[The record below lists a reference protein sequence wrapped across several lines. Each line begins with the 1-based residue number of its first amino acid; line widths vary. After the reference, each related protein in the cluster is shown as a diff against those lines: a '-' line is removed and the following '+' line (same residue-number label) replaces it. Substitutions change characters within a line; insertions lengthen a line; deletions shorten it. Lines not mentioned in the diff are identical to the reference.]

1 MRARRC
7 STKLSTAAAEST
19 GRDSARHG
27 HGSDSSQNSSPAPS
41 VEPLDRRWFIG
52 TALVAFLLTFLQA
65 PGKTVADTKYDL
77 TQDPLGFLARASHLW
92 NSEAPLG
99 QVQNQAY
106 GYFFPHGSFFGLGQL
121 LSIPPWITQR
131 IWWALLLLAGFWGIV
146 RLAEALGIGNRGS
159 RVIAA
164 IAFVLCPRVLTTLG
178 SISSETLPMMLAPW
192 VLLPVVRAFGP
203 VPGRLRVH
211 AAMSAIAV
219 ALMGAVNAVAT
230 VAAIAPAALWWLS
243 SRPNRRW
250 WRFTAWWVPAMLL
263 ATLWWI
269 VPLLLLGRVSPPF
282 LDYIE
287 SSGVTTQWASLAEVL
302 RGTNSWTPFV
312 SPERVA
318 GTILVTQSGAVIA
331 TGLVAAVGM
340 AGLAMRSNPVRGRL
354 VLILLVGLAGITVG
368 FVGELSSPFA
378 DSVRVFLDSG
388 GAPLRN
394 VHKLEPLIRLP
405 LVLGL
410 AHLLTRVP
418 LPGSVPF
425 RVWRREFAHPEHN
438 PMIALTGLLL
448 VALTIATAVAWTG
461 RLAPRGAYDAVPD
474 YWHQAAEWLAAN
486 GDSGG
491 AAPDERA
498 LVVPGAPFAAQVW
511 GLTRDEPLQALAQT
525 PWAVRDAVP
534 LTPPG
539 AIRALDAV
547 QRLIADG
554 RPSNGLATTLRAQG
568 VGFLVLR
575 NDLDPQTSRSTRP
588 VLAHQ
593 AIDESPGFT
602 KVAEFGEEIAPRTVD
617 KLVVD
622 SDLQP
627 GYPAIE
633 IFRVDAGS
641 AGLANEPYLVDAAD
655 LPIVAGGPEALLRMD
670 TPGGVDS
677 GLVATGAG
685 SEPTVGAVGS
695 ALLAA
700 DAERA
705 GLLPD
710 GRSAGAASVTVT
722 DTPIDR
728 ETDFGQLD
736 SHSSAIRAADDPR
749 RTFNRVPDYPVDGA
763 PLVRGVW
770 SGATITTS
778 SSAADATQLGGVAP
792 GAGATAVIDGD
803 ESTSWFSNGLESAV
817 GQWLRLDLD
826 QPIKGGLLH
835 VTVNPAT
842 LGSPVKWLEIQTQRG
857 STAARVGEKGQP
869 LTVALPPG
877 GTSWVRI
884 VATQTTDGSAGFQFS
899 LSDVSIDDYSDPQN
913 PVPVEIRHR
922 TVLPPTPA
930 GVSVRGWDLG
940 QELVGRT
947 GCVEAPDRVRCSPA
961 LQLAPEEPN
970 TFQRT
975 LDVPAA
981 ATVAPEVMLRSRPGP
996 ELDALL
1002 TEPGRPF
1009 ATGPADTSD
1018 PRGSAL
1024 AATDGDPRTTWTA
1037 PANTV
1042 RTPAGPKPTLTIE
1055 LPAKQL
1061 VSGLAIASSL
1071 GRLPAKPTSVA
1082 VDLGAGPQV
1091 REVGDGPIELYPYVT
1106 DRIVLSI
1113 QGWEEMHDLTGLGF
1127 TQPMAPGFAEIEV
1140 LDADGK
1146 PIGPPADS
1154 TRTITVPCE
1163 DGPTVSIAGQ
1173 EIRMTITATADQLRS
1188 GAEISARPCPTD
1200 QATALPAGQ
1209 QDVTVAPGPAF
1220 FVDSVRLGDPGVAPA
1235 PMPVTTPLGS
1245 AITKWT
1251 ADERDIDVAPTDRD
1265 RVLVVPESTN
1275 PGWHARTTDGTEL
1288 SPVVVNGWQQGWILP
1303 GGTGGPISLDFPLD
1317 RWYRA
1322 GIFGG
1327 LALLLVLLGLA
1338 LWRRAGSG
1346 AVSPAPRPWRSAMIA
1361 AAGVLTVTTV
1371 IAGPVG
1377 TALGAAGLAGAALA
1391 VRRWGSRV
1399 TAHALT
1405 IVGGGG
1411 TIVATAWLSRAPW
1424 RSPESYLGGS
1434 LWVQLPALLAVIAV
1448 GVAAVPFPRWL
1459 RRRSQ
1464 ARSQRR
1470 TGSST
1475 SA

>member
-1 MRARRC
+1 M
-7 STKLSTAAAEST
+7 
-19 GRDSARHG
+19 
-27 HGSDSSQNSSPAPS
+27 HGSDSSQISSVTPS
-41 VEPLDRRWFIG
+41 VEPLDRRWF
-52 TALVAFLLTFLQA
+52 TFSALVAFALAFLQS
-65 PGKTVADTKYDL
+65 PGKLVADTKYDL

-106 GYFFPHGSFFGLGQL
+106 GYFFPHGSFFALGQT

-131 IWWALLLLAGFWGIV
+131 IWWALLLLAGFWGII
-146 RLAEALGIGNRGS
+146 RLAEALGLGNRGS

-178 SISSETLPMMLAPW
+178 SISSEALPMMLTPW

-203 VPGRLRVH
+203 EPGQLRVR
-211 AAMSAIAV
+211 AAASAIAV

-230 VAAIAPAALWWLS
+230 VAAVAPAVLWWLS

-250 WRFTAWWVPAMLL
+250 WRFTAWWIPSMVL
-263 ATLWWI
+263 ATVWWI

-287 SSGVTTQWASLAEVL
+287 SSGVTTQWTSLAEVL

-318 GTILVTQSGAVIA
+318 GAILVTQSGAVIA
-331 TGLVAAVGM
+331 TGLLAAAGM

-354 VLILLVGLAGITVG
+354 ALILLLGLAGITVG
-368 FVGELSSPFA
+368 FIGELSSPFA
-378 DSVRVFLDSG
+378 ESVRAFLDAG

-418 LPGSVPF
+418 LPGAVPL
-425 RVWRREFAHPEHN
+425 RTWRRAFAHPEHN
-438 PMIALTGLLL
+438 PMVALTGLIL
-448 VALTIATAVAWTG
+448 VALTVATAVGWTG
-461 RLAPRGAYDAVPD
+461 RLAPRGAYDGVPE
-474 YWHQAAEWLAAN
+474 YWQEAADWLAAN
-486 GDSGG
+486 GDTGG
-491 AAPDERA
+491 AGSDERA

-539 AIRALDAV
+539 AIRALDSV
-547 QRLIADG
+547 QRSIADG
-554 RPSNGLATTLRAQG
+554 RPSNGLADTLHAQG

-575 NDLDPQTSRSTRP
+575 NDLDQDTSRSARP
-588 VLAHQ
+588 ILAHQ
-593 AIDESPGFT
+593 AIAGSPGIN
-602 KVAEFGEEIAPRTVD
+602 KVAEFGAEIAPREVD

-622 SDLQP
+622 GDLRP

-633 IFRVDAGS
+633 IFRVDTDGDNLPDPGGAGF
-641 AGLANEPYLVDAAD
+641 ANQPYLVDTAD
-655 LPIVAGGPEALLRMD
+655 LPVVAGGPEALLRMHQ
-670 TPGGVDS
+670 S
-677 GLVATGAG
+677 GEA
-685 SEPTVGAVGS
+685 GS

-705 GLLPD
+705 GLPVDAVL
-710 GRSAGAASVTVT
+710 VT

-736 SHSSAIRAADDPR
+736 HHSSAIRSAGDPR

-763 PLVRGVW
+763 PLVRGEW

-792 GAGATAVIDGD
+792 GAGAPAVIDGD

-817 GQWLRLDLD
+817 GQWLQLDLD
-826 QPIKGGLLH
+826 HPIKGGLLH

-842 LGSPVKWLEIQTQRG
+842 VGSPVKWLEIQTQRG
-857 STAARVGEKGQP
+857 STAARVGEKGKP
-869 LTVALPPG
+869 LTIALPPG
-877 GTSWVRI
+877 EISWVRI
-884 VATQTTDGSAGFQFS
+884 LATQTTDGSAGFQFS
-899 LSDVSIDDYSDPQN
+899 LSEVSIEDYTDPDN
-913 PVPVEIRHR
+913 PVPVPIQHR

-930 GVSVRGWDLG
+930 GAAVRGWDLG

-947 GCVEAPDRVRCSPA
+947 GCVDAPDRVRCSPA
-961 LQLAPEEPN
+961 LQLAPEELN

-981 ATVAPEVMLRSRPGP
+981 ASVAPEVTLRSRPSP

-1002 TEPGRPF
+1002 AEPGRPL
-1009 ATGPADTSD
+1009 ATGPADTPD

-1037 PANTV
+1037 PKNTV
-1042 RTPAGPKPTLTIE
+1042 TTPGGPKPTLTIE
-1055 LPAKQL
+1055 LPEKQL
-1061 VSGLAIASSL
+1061 VTGLSLKSSL
-1071 GRLPAKPTSVA
+1071 GRVPTTPTSVA

-1091 REVGDGPIELYPYVT
+1091 REVDSAADDDRIEVYPVVT

-1113 QGWEEMHDLTGLGF
+1113 QNWKEMHDLTGLGF
-1127 TQPMAPGFAEIEV
+1127 TQPVAPGFAEIEV
-1140 LDADGK
+1140 LGANGQ
-1146 PIGPPADS
+1146 PIGPPADPD
-1154 TRTITVPCE
+1154 RKITVPCE
-1163 DGPTVSIAGQ
+1163 DGPAVSIAGQ
-1173 EIRMTITATADQLRS
+1173 PTRMSITATADQLRS
-1188 GAEISARPCPTD
+1188 GAPVSARSCPAD
-1200 QATALPAGQ
+1200 AVAALPAGR
-1209 QDVTVAPGPAF
+1209 QDVEVTPGPAF
-1220 FVDSVRLGDPGVAPA
+1220 FVDSFRLADIAAAPA
-1235 PMPVTTPLGS
+1235 PVPTTTPLGS
-1245 AITKWT
+1245 AITTWT
-1251 ADERDIDVAPTDRD
+1251 ADERKLDVASVDRD
-1265 RVLVVPESTN
+1265 RLLVVPESTN
-1275 PGWHARTTDGTEL
+1275 PGWHATTSDGTEL
-1288 SPVVVNGWQQGWILP
+1288 TPVVVNGWQQGWIIP
-1303 GGTGGPISLDFPLD
+1303 AGTGGTISLDFPLD
-1317 RWYRA
+1317 HWYRTA
-1322 GIFGG
+1322 IFGG
-1327 LALLLVLLGLA
+1327 LALLLIPFGLL
-1338 LWRRAGSG
+1338 LWRRGSIG
-1346 AVSPAPRPWRSAMIA
+1346 AASPAPRPWRSAVLA
-1361 AAGVLTVTTV
+1361 AVGVVATATV

-1377 TALGAAGLAGAALA
+1377 AALAGAGLSGAALA
-1391 VRRWGSRV
+1391 VRRWGVRV
-1399 TAHALT
+1399 TAFAL
-1405 IVGGGG
+1405 VLVAGGG
-1411 TIVATAWLSRAPW
+1411 TFAGAAWLSRAPW
-1424 RSPESYLGGS
+1424 RSPEGYLGHS
-1434 LWVQLPALLAVIAV
+1434 LWVQLPALLGVIAV
-1448 GVAAVPFPRWL
+1448 GVAAVPAPRWL
-1459 RRRSQ
+1459 RRFSQ
-1464 ARSQRR
+1464 SRTRRR

>member
-1 MRARRC
+1 M
-7 STKLSTAAAEST
+7 T
-19 GRDSARHG
+19 
-27 HGSDSSQNSSPAPS
+27 SPTPS

-52 TALVAFLLTFLQA
+52 AALIALLLAFLQS

-131 IWWALLLLAGFWGIV
+131 IWWALLLLVGFWGII

-164 IAFVLCPRVLTTLG
+164 LAFVLCPRVLTTLG
-178 SISSETLPMMLAPW
+178 SISSESLPMMLAPW
-192 VLLPVVRAFGP
+192 VLLPVVRAFGRE
-203 VPGRLRVH
+203 PGRLRVH
-211 AAMSAIAV
+211 AASSAGAV

-230 VAAIAPAALWWLS
+230 VAAVAPAVLWWLS

-250 WRFTAWWVPAMLL
+250 WRFTVWWVPALLL

-269 VPLLLLGRVSPPF
+269 VPLLLLGRFSPPF

-287 SSGVTTQWASLAEVL
+287 SSGITTQWASLAEVL
-302 RGTNSWTPFV
+302 RGTTSWTPFV

-318 GTILVTQSGAVIA
+318 GTILVTQSSAVIA
-331 TGLVAAVGM
+331 TGVVAAAGM
-340 AGLAMRSNPVRGRL
+340 AGLAMRSNPIRGRL
-354 VLILLVGLAGITVG
+354 ALILLIGIAGITAG
-368 FVGELSSPFA
+368 YLGELSSPIA
-378 DSVRVFLDSG
+378 ESVRIFLDSG

-425 RVWRREFAHPEHN
+425 RTWRYAFAHPEHN

-448 VALTIATAVAWTG
+448 VALTLATAVAWTG
-461 RLAPRGAYDAVPD
+461 RLAPRGAYDEVPE
-474 YWHQAAEWLAAN
+474 YWHQAANWLAAN
-486 GDSGG
+486 ADSGG

-539 AIRALDAV
+539 AIRALDSV

-554 RPSNGLATTLRAQG
+554 RPSSSLAETLRAQG
-568 VGFLVLR
+568 IGFLVLR
-575 NDLDPQTSRSTRP
+575 NDLDPDTSRSARP

-593 AIDESPGFT
+593 AIEGSPGLT
-602 KVAEFGEEIAPRTVD
+602 KVAEFGEEIAPRKVEH
-617 KLVVD
+617 LVVD
-622 SDLQP
+622 GDLRV

-633 IFRVDAGS
+633 IFRVDAG
-641 AGLANEPYLVDAAD
+641 ATGLANEPYLVDAAD
-655 LPIVAGGPEALLRMD
+655 LPIVAGGPEALLRMHQ
-670 TPGGVDS
+670 S
-677 GLVATGAG
+677 GET
-685 SEPTVGAVGS
+685 GS

-705 GLLPD
+705 GLRID
-710 GRSAGAASVTVT
+710 TVTVT
-722 DTPIDR
+722 DTPVDR
-728 ETDFGQLD
+728 ETDFGQVD
-736 SHSSAIRAADDPR
+736 YHSSAIRAVDESR

-763 PLVRGVW
+763 PLVRGEW

-778 SSAADATQLGGVAP
+778 SAAADATQLGGVAP
-792 GAGATAVIDGD
+792 GAGPTAVIDGD

-826 QPIKGGLLH
+826 NPIKGGLLH

-842 LGSPVKWLEIQTQRG
+842 IGSPVKWLEIQTQRG
-857 STAARVGEKGQP
+857 STAARVGEKGKP
-869 LTVALPPG
+869 LTIALPPG
-877 GTSWVRI
+877 ETSWVRI
-884 VATQTTDGSAGFQFS
+884 LATQTTDGSVGFQFS
-899 LSDVSIDDYSDPQN
+899 LSEVSIDDYTDPDN

-922 TVLPPTPA
+922 TVLPPPPA
-930 GVSVRGWDLG
+930 GADVRGWDLG

-947 GCVEAPDRVRCSPA
+947 SCVETTERVRCSTA
-961 LQLAPEEPN
+961 LQLAPEELN
-970 TFQRT
+970 AFQRT

-981 ATVAPEVMLRSRPGP
+981 VAVAPEVTLRSRPSL

-1002 TEPGRPF
+1002 AQPGRPL
-1009 ATGPADTSD
+1009 ATGAADTPD
-1018 PRGSAL
+1018 PRGSAI

-1042 RTPAGPKPTLTIE
+1042 RRPAGPKPTLTIE
-1055 LPAKQL
+1055 LPEKQL
-1061 VSGLAIASSL
+1061 VTGLTLESSL
-1071 GRLPAKPTSVA
+1071 GRAPARPTSVA

-1091 REVGDGPIELYPYVT
+1091 REVGVGPIELFPYVT
-1106 DRIVLSI
+1106 DRIELSI
-1113 QGWEEMHDLTGLGF
+1113 QSWDELHDLAGIGF

-1140 LDADGK
+1140 LGADGK
-1146 PIGPPADS
+1146 PIGPPADLD
-1154 TRTITVPCE
+1154 RMITVPCE
-1163 DGPTVSIAGQ
+1163 DGPKVTIAGQ
-1173 EIRMTITATADQLRS
+1173 TMQLSITATADQLRS
-1188 GAEISARPCPTD
+1188 GAPVSARPCAADT
-1200 QATALPAGQ
+1200 AAALPAGRP
-1209 QDVTVAPGPAF
+1209 DIEVLPGPAF
-1220 FVDSVRLGDPGVAPA
+1220 FVDSMRLKDIAAAPA
-1235 PMPVTTPLGS
+1235 QVPATTPLGS
-1245 AITKWT
+1245 AITTWT
-1251 ADERDIDVAPTDRD
+1251 ADEREIDVAATDRD
-1265 RVLVVPESTN
+1265 RLLVVPESTN
-1275 PGWHARTTDGTEL
+1275 PGWRARTNDGTEL
-1288 SPVVVNGWQQGWILP
+1288 ATVVVNGWQQGWIVP
-1303 GGTGGPISLDFPLD
+1303 AGTAGPITLDFPLD
-1317 RWYRA
+1317 RWYRTA
-1322 GIFGG
+1322 IFGG

-1338 LWRRAGSG
+1338 LWRRGSLG
-1346 AVSPAPRPWRSAMIA
+1346 AASPAPRPWRSTVVA
-1361 AAGVLTVTTV
+1361 AAGVLAVATV
-1371 IAGPVG
+1371 ISGPVG
-1377 TALGAAGLAGAALA
+1377 TALAAAGLAGSALA
-1391 VRRWGSRV
+1391 VRRWGARV
-1399 TAHALT
+1399 TAWTLT
-1405 IVGGGG
+1405 IVAGGG
-1411 TIVATAWLSRAPW
+1411 TIAATAWLSRAPW
-1424 RSPESYLGGS
+1424 RSPEGYLGHS

-1448 GVAAVPFPRWL
+1448 GVAVVPFPRWL

-1464 ARSQRR
+1464 DRTQRR

-1475 SA
+1475 IA